1 MTEFVPFT
9 SYKKVLLRTET
20 TSNND
25 PWGKTAFQETKQEQ
39 QARNIIPIRNA
50 RGDKIERQL
59 DQESFELPFPVGV

>member
-25 PWGKTAFQETKQEQ
+25 PWGKIAFQETKQEQ